1 MKEVR
6 MVRKVLAMLAVL
18 VVFMAASA
26 PARADGVTLKFGTL
40 APGDS
45 TWGHVFKIWQ
55 KGLSARTNGAVSIQW
70 FWNGQQGDE
79 TSMVGRIRTGQ
90 LDGAAITASGLAQI
104 YKQSAIFQIPN
115 MFSSWAK
122 LDQARDKMRP
132 QFDAEYEK
140 AGFKNLGSGDV
151 GAVHLMTKGFEVRT
165 PNDLKHRNTFYIT
178 GDSISPILYA
188 LVGDNT
194 PKSIGVN
201 EVNPDLSNSSVNV
214 VNAPCLVAEQLQWAP
229 QLDHINRAVAG
240 YAIGSI
246 VMSNAKLKSLPA
258 DAQTA
263 ITETGAIAAKALT
276 TSIRAADDAAF
287 LRLAGDGKGTKG
299 RMTDYTPTDAEQAQ
313 WKALFDQTRS
323 KLRGGTFN
331 ADIMDQIT
339 AAAK

>member
-1 MKEVR
+1 ML
-6 MVRKVLAMLAVL
+6 RKMWAMLAVL
-18 VVFMAASA
+18 AVCMAASA

-55 KGLSARTNGAVSIQW
+55 KGLNERTNGAVTLQW

-90 LDGAAITASGLAQI
+90 LDGAAITATGLAQI

-115 MFSSWAK
+115 MFSSWQK

-151 GAVHLMTKGFEVRT
+151 GAVHLMTKGFEVHR
-165 PNDLKHRNTFYIT
+165 PGDLKHRNTFYVT
-178 GDSISPILYA
+178 GDSISPIFYA
-188 LVGDNT
+188 LIGDNT
-194 PKSIGVN
+194 PKSLGVN
-201 EVNPDLSNSSVNV
+201 EVNPGLSSGGVNV
-214 VNAPCLVAEQLQWAP
+214 VDAPCLVAEQLQWAP
-229 QLDHINRAVAG
+229 QLDHIDRMVAA

-258 DAQTA
+258 DAQAA

-299 RMTDYTPTDAEQAQ
+299 RMVDYTPNDSEKAE
-313 WKALFDQTRS
+313 WKALFDQTKN

-331 ADIMDQIT
+331 ADIMDQIS
-339 AAAK
+339 AAAQ

>member
-1 MKEVR
+1 
-6 MVRKVLAMLAVL
+6 MVRKMLAVL
-18 VVFMAASA
+18 AVLAVCMAAST

-55 KGLSARTNGAVSIQW
+55 KGLNERTSGAVSIQW

-90 LDGAAITASGLAQI
+90 LDGAAITASGLASI
-104 YKQSAIFQIPN
+104 YKQVAIFQIPN
-115 MFSSWAK
+115 MFASWAK

-151 GAVHLMTKGFEVRT
+151 GAVHLMTKGFEVRV
-165 PNDLKHRNTFYIT
+165 PSDLKHRATFYIN

-188 LVGDNT
+188 LIGDNT
-194 PKSIGVN
+194 PKALGVN
-201 EVNPDLSNSSVNV
+201 EVSTSAVNV

-229 QLDHINRAVAG
+229 QYDHINRSVAG
-240 YAIGSI
+240 YALGSI

-299 RMTDYTPTDAEQAQ
+299 RMADYTPTDAEQAQ
-313 WKALFDQTRS
+313 WKALFDQTKA

-331 ADIMDQIT
+331 ADVMDQI
-339 AAAK
+339 AAAGK

>member
-1 MKEVR
+1 
-6 MVRKVLAMLAVL
+6 MVRKMFAMLAVL
-18 VVFMAASA
+18 AVCMAAST

-55 KGLSARTNGAVSIQW
+55 KGLNERTSGAVSIQW

-79 TSMVGRIRTGQ
+79 NSMVGRIRTGQ

-115 MFSSWAK
+115 MFTSWAK
-122 LDQARDKMRP
+122 LDQARDAMRP
-132 QFDAEYEK
+132 TFDAEYEK

-151 GAVHLMTKGFEVRT
+151 GAVHLMTKGFDVHR
-165 PNDLKHRNTFYIT
+165 PGDLKHKNTFYIT
-178 GDSISPILYA
+178 GDSISPIFYA
-188 LVGDNT
+188 LIGDNT
-194 PKSIGVN
+194 PKPLGVN
-201 EVNPDLSNSSVNV
+201 EVNPSLSTTGGVNV

-229 QLDHINRAVAG
+229 NLDHINRQVAS

-263 ITETGAIAAKALT
+263 VIETGALAAKALT

-299 RMTDYTPTDAEQAQ
+299 RMTDYAPTDPEKAE
-313 WKALFDQTRS
+313 WVALFEQTKA
-323 KLRGGTFN
+323 KLRGGTFD
-331 ADIMDQIT
+331 AAIMDKI
-339 AAAK
+339 AAAGK

>member
-1 MKEVR
+1 
-6 MVRKVLAMLAVL
+6 MVRKMLAMLAVL
-18 VVFMAASA
+18 AVCMAATT

-55 KGLSARTNGAVSIQW
+55 KGLNERTGGAVSIQW

-79 TSMVGRIRTGQ
+79 ASMVGRIRSGQ
-90 LDGAAITASGLAQI
+90 LDGAAITASGLASI

-122 LDQARDKMRP
+122 LDQARDKLRP

-151 GAVHLMTKGFEVRT
+151 GAVHMMSKGGVQIRR
-165 PNDLKHRNTFYIT
+165 PADLNGHRPIYIT
-178 GDSISPILYA
+178 GDSISPIL
-188 LVGDNT
+188 LTVIGGTHPVPLTVHEVTGSLGTSGGGD
-194 PKSIGVN
+194 IV
-201 EVNPDLSNSSVNV
+201 D
-214 VNAPCLVAEQLQWAP
+214 APCLVAEQLQWAP
-229 QLDHINRAVAG
+229 ALDTINRMVAG

-263 ITETGAIAAKALT
+263 VTETGAIAAKALT
-276 TSIRAADDAAF
+276 SSIRAADDAAF
-287 LRLAGDGKGTKG
+287 LRLAGDGKGTPG
-299 RMTDYTPTDAEQAQ
+299 RMADFAPNAAEQAE
-313 WKALFDQTRS
+313 WKAVFDKTKQQ
-323 KLRGGTFN
+323 LRGGTFDP
-331 ADIMDQIT
+331 AIMDQIT
-339 AAAK
+339 AAAQ

>member
-1 MKEVR
+1 
-6 MVRKVLAMLAVL
+6 MVRKMFAMLAVL
-18 VVFMAASA
+18 AVCMAASS

-55 KGLSARTNGAVSIQW
+55 KGLNERTSGAVSIQW

-132 QFDAEYEK
+132 MFDAEYEK

-151 GAVHLMTKGFEVRT
+151 GAVHLMTKGFEVHV
-165 PNDLKHRNTFYIT
+165 PADLKHKNTFYIT

-188 LVGDNT
+188 LIGDNT
-194 PKSIGVN
+194 PKSLGVN
-201 EVNPDLSNSSVNV
+201 EVSSSPVNV
-214 VNAPCLVAEQLQWAP
+214 LNAPCLVAEQLQWAP
-229 QLDHINRAVAG
+229 QYDHIDRSVAS

-263 ITETGAIAAKALT
+263 VTETGAIAAKALT

-299 RMTDYTPTDAEQAQ
+299 RMADYTPTAAEQAQ
-313 WKALFDQTRS
+313 WVALFEQTKA

-331 ADIMDQIT
+331 ADIMDQI
-339 AAAK
+339 AAAGK

>member
-1 MKEVR
+1 ML
-6 MVRKVLAMLAVL
+6 RKVWTLLAALTVLMAV
-18 VVFMAASA
+18 SA
-26 PARADGVTLKFGTL
+26 PARADNVVLKFGTL

-55 KGLSARTNGAVSIQW
+55 KGLSQRTNGAVSIQW

-79 TSMVGRIRTGQ
+79 TLMVGKIRTGQ
-90 LDGAAITASGLAQI
+90 LDGAAITATGLGQI
-104 YKQSAIFQIPN
+104 YKQSAIFQVPN

-151 GAVHLMTKGFEVRT
+151 GAVHLMTKGYEVRT
-165 PNDLKHRNTFYIT
+165 PADLKHRNTFYIK
-178 GDSISPILYA
+178 GDPISPIFYTLI
-188 LVGDNT
+188 GDNT
-194 PKSIGVN
+194 PKELTVPEITPSLTSG
-201 EVNPDLSNSSVNV
+201 SVNM

-229 QLDHINRAVAG
+229 QLDHINRNVAG

-258 DAQTA
+258 DAQA
-263 ITETGAIAAKALT
+263 AVTETGAIAAKALT
-276 TSIRAADDAAF
+276 SSIRAADDAAF

-299 RMTDYTPTDAEQAQ
+299 RMADYTPTDAEKAQ
-313 WKALFDQTRS
+313 WSAMFTQLKS
-323 KLRGGTFN
+323 KLRGSTFN
-331 ADIMDQIT
+331 ATIMDQI
-339 AAAK
+339 AAAGQ